1 MIPSSRCLRSCRP
14 VIRRLQRS
22 AFSSQ
27 AQISSGLTEEQ
38 QDFQEVAM
46 TFARRDLLP
55 NAAQWD
61 QHKQFSVTTLRQAA
75 ELGVLRY
82 CY

>member
-1 MIPSSRCLRSCRP
+1 M
-14 VIRRLQRS
+14 IRRLQQL

-27 AQISSGLTEEQ
+27 AQINSGLTEEQ
-38 QDFQEVAM
+38 QDFREVAM
-46 TFARRDLLP
+46 AFAKRDLLP

-61 QHKQFSVTTLRQAA
+61 QRKQFSVTTLRQAA

-82 CY
+82 CH